1 MIHFRMKLVIE
12 EYPFAAEQGFQNKAD
27 ILNPTLLTISVI

>member
-12 EYPFAAEQGFQNKAD
+12 EYPFAAEQNKAN
-27 ILNPTLLTISVI
+27 ILNPTLLMISVI